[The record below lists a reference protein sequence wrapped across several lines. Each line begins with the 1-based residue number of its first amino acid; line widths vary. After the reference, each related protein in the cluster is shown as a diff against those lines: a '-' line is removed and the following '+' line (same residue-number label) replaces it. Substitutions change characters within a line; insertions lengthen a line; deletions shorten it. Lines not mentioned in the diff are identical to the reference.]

1 MFSVDQEPM
10 MMVVVVR
17 APALTVMVQLHEAM
31 AAVAAGPMEVS
42 QEEQGLDT
50 QAPDTAADKLE
61 EVALPGS

>member
-1 MFSVDQEPM
+1 
-10 MMVVVVR
+10 MMVVVTS
-17 APALTVMVQLHEAM
+17 PALTVMVQLHEAM